1 MLIIFCFF
9 LGTRFCLIL
18 KFPIV
23 NLCLFCLSKV
33 SSEAGFGR
41 SLFERLSMLRRSKH
55 LLNVQYRMHPSIS
68 FFPNS
73 YFYSRGIH
81 DAQNVK
87 RKNYEKKYLPW
98 PMFGSFSFINIY
110 GGREEFDDAE
120 RSRRN
125 MVEVAV
131 VAKLVKK
138 LHKGLPF

>member
-1 MLIIFCFF
+1 MLIIFCFI
-9 LGTRFCLIL
+9 LGTKFCLIL

-23 NLCLFCLSKV
+23 NICLFCLFKV

-41 SLFERLSMLRRSKH
+41 SLFERLSVLGHSKH

-68 FFPNS
+68 YFPNA
-73 YFYSRGIH
+73 YFYFNQIR

-98 PMFGSFSFINIY
+98 PMFGSFSFISVN
-110 GGREEFDDAE
+110 GGREEFDDAG

-125 MVEVAV
+125 LVEVAV
-131 VAKLVKK
+131 VVKLVK